1 MRITIVYDNEAKK
14 AALRSGWGFSA
25 YIESQDIRPL
35 LFDTGADSPTLLHN
49 MKILNMDPTSIE
61 TIVISHAHRD
71 HTGGLSEILHINE
84 SAQLFLPQSLRA
96 AFPGRRVTV
105 VEDAMEI
112 CTNIFSTGELEAI
125 EQSLAIKTDTGI
137 FVVTG
142 CAHPAMNN
150 ILGAASKFGT
160 VYGIA
165 GGFHGFRD
173 FKLFDSLSLIY
184 PCHCTQYKTQILD
197 SLPGKASEC
206 GAGLVIQLSRRITDG
221 SQRPGALFLHE
232 EQGIT

>member
-14 AALRSGWGFSA
+14 AGLRAGWGFSA
-25 YIESQDIRPL
+25 YIESQDVPPV
-35 LFDTGADSPTLLHN
+35 LFDTGADSATLLHN
-49 MKILNMDPTSIE
+49 MKELNIDPKGIGA
-61 TIVISHAHRD
+61 IVISHGHGD
-71 HTGGLSEILHINE
+71 HTGGLAEILKVNA
-84 SAQLFLPQSLRA
+84 SAHLFLPSSFRGLLPVRK
-96 AFPGRRVTV
+96 VTML
-105 VEDAMEI
+105 EDTMEI
-112 CTNIFSTGELEAI
+112 CTNIFSTGELEGI
-125 EQSLAIKTDTGI
+125 EQSLALKTDKGI

-150 ILGAASKFGT
+150 ILGAASKFGK

-221 SQRPGALFLHE
+221 SQRPGVLFPHE